1 MYAHIP
7 LLSMCF
13 YRTLTALGLLHNL
26 GPIMLWRGRN
36 ALTFGRGTPCSLAII
51 LPCGVG
57 GMTSWSLLAF
67 GGRKFC
73 IKNAEILSVGKIAE
87 FAKFAGGERRKS
99 PDRFSLIRATAS
111 YRRSS
116 SWKLALTRGRVPLSV
131 IRVGINVSRFATRAW
146 ACGERVRYPT
156 IFPKSL
162 IRYLMNEG

>member
-1 MYAHIP
+1 
-7 LLSMCF
+7 MCKP
-13 YRTLTALGLLHNL
+13 NL
-26 GPIMLWRGRN
+26 NSIMLFFGRN
-36 ALTFGRGTPCSLAII
+36 SLTFGRGTTCSLSII
-51 LPCGVG
+51 LPLWGWG
-57 GMTSWSLLAF
+57 HYKLESF
-67 GGRKFC
+67 GFWRRKFC
-73 IKNAEILSVGKIAE
+73 IKNAEIFAVGKIAE
-87 FAKFAGGERRKS
+87 FAKFAGGKRRKS

-116 SWKLALTRGRVPLSV
+116 SWKLTLTRGRVPLSV